1 MASHVPELLVFLILV
16 FVFMRAQ
23 NNIVKEFTGYMK
35 GKDEE
40 IEVTIKEN
48 TSVIREN
55 TKVLGAALR
64 LIEEDE

>member
-1 MASHVPELLVFLILV
+1 MPELLVFLILV
-16 FVFMRAQ
+16 FVFMRAL

-40 IEVTIKEN
+40 IEVTIKDN

>member
-1 MASHVPELLVFLILV
+1 VPELLVFLILV

-40 IEVTIKEN
+40 IEVTIKDN

>member
-1 MASHVPELLVFLILV
+1 MPELLVFLILV

-40 IEVTIKEN
+40 IEVAIKDN

>member
-40 IEVTIKEN
+40 IEVTIKDN

>member
-1 MASHVPELLVFLILV
+1 MPELLVFLILV

-40 IEVTIKEN
+40 IEVTIKDN

-64 LIEEDE
+64 LIEEDK

>member
-1 MASHVPELLVFLILV
+1 MPELLVILILV

-40 IEVTIKEN
+40 IEVTIKDN

>member
-1 MASHVPELLVFLILV
+1 MPELLVFLILV

-40 IEVTIKEN
+40 IEVTIKDN